1 MSQPIHMKDG
11 YNYSGYNMGGGDASE
26 TITYAQW
33 LQLTP
38 EQQANGDYYIPD
50 WSGSIVPIGGFDTT
64 PTEGSINPVT
74 SNGIHEAIETVKETT
89 MLYKVVLSSV
99 SSLSSCRFPASGTND
114 KIKSTM
120 EVTESVL
127 SNPAAQTG
135 DWSVNFYDGYLTVTG
150 NISGT
155 TDITLKFQDCITLS

>member
-11 YNYSGYNMGGGDASE
+11 YNYSGYNF
-26 TITYAQW
+26 I
-33 LQLTP
+33 
-38 EQQANGDYYIPD
+38 N
-50 WSGSIVPIGGFDTT
+50 GSIMPIGSMDTT
-64 PTEGSINPVT
+64 PTQGSTKPVT
-74 SNGIHEAIETVKETT
+74 SNGIYEAIETVKETT
-89 MLYKVVLSSV
+89 MLYKVVLSSI

-150 NISGT
+150 TISGT
-155 TDITLKFQDCITLS
+155 TNITLKFQDCVTLS

>member
-1 MSQPIHMKDG
+1 MSQPVHMNKG
-11 YNYSGYNMGGGDASE
+11 NNYSGYNFSNAGNITQLNSASSVSDSDVMLVHNGTNPLKVLASKLKE
-26 TITYAQW
+26 YIVGSLAS
-33 LQLTP
+33 LT
-38 EQQANGDYYIPD
+38 
-50 WSGSIVPIGGFDTT
+50 TT
-64 PTEGSINPVT
+64 DKSSVVAAINEVR
-74 SNGIHEAIETVKETT
+74 ETT
-89 MLYKVVLSSV
+89 MLYKVVLSGV

-155 TDITLKFQDCITLS
+155 TNITLKFQDCITLS

>member
-1 MSQPIHMKDG
+1 MSVLIHKKQPVLSYPDISAL
-11 YNYSGYNMGGGDASE
+11 NQASSISD
-26 TITYAQW
+26 TDTFAINNGTTTKKIAA
-33 LQLTP
+33 LQLK
-38 EQQANGDYYIPD
+38 EY
-50 WSGSIVPIGGFDTT
+50 
-64 PTEGSINPVT
+64 T
-74 SNGIHEAIETVKETT
+74 SP
-89 MLYKVVLSSV
+89 LYKVVLSGV

-120 EVTESVL
+120 EVTEAVL

-155 TDITLKFQDCITLS
+155 TNITLKFQDCITLS